1 MFMIHVKFVFVK
13 TFLRISESRQGTE
26 RELVKDKPISNVE
39 NEFAK
44 MKILIFENNKK
55 LSLFCVC

>member
-1 MFMIHVKFVFVK
+1 MRVDK
-13 TFLRISESRQGTE
+13 E

-55 LSLFCVC
+55 LSLFFVFVKYKVNTEYDTIKY

>member
-1 MFMIHVKFVFVK
+1 MRVDK
-13 TFLRISESRQGTE
+13 E

-44 MKILIFENNKK
+44 RKILIFENNKK
-55 LSLFCVC
+55 LSLFVFVKYKVITEYDTIRY